1 MEVQADE
8 LAMVLEKVNP
18 NIRKKGSKIS
28 RLDISAAQN
37 YFARNGFTDKDG
49 VTRLNNGVDDN
60 NSTEETERRAA
71 NVNTS
76 AALDDVP
83 AEGTTDTAGT
93 VEDTNSADDAPAL
106 DGRFT
111 ITPKDRLI
119 SEIRQIATVGVDA
132 LNDENNFGFFD
143 DAVEEFNRKCYEL
156 KAQYY
161 PHVLDYGEFSEV
173 FIEIKDAVYNDTDR
187 KLDVDLFFYTAAVA
201 REKKKA
207 R

>member
-18 NIRKKGSKIS
+18 NIRKEGGKIS
-28 RLDISAAQN
+28 RLDIWAAQN

-49 VTRLNNGVDDN
+49 VTRLNTGVDDN
-60 NSTEETERRAA
+60 NSTEETERRTA
-71 NVNTS
+71 NV
-76 AALDDVP
+76 DVVATP
-83 AEGTTDTAGT
+83 DTAVT
-93 VEDTNSADDAPAL
+93 VEDTNSADNAPAL

-173 FIEIKDAVYNDTDR
+173 FIEIKDSVYNDNDR

>member
-49 VTRLNNGVDDN
+49 VTRLNTGVDDN
-60 NSTEETERRAA
+60 NSTEETERRTA
-71 NVNTS
+71 NV
-76 AALDDVP
+76 DVVATP
-83 AEGTTDTAGT
+83 DTAVT
-93 VEDTNSADDAPAL
+93 VEDTNSADNAPAL

-111 ITPKDRLI
+111 MTPKDRLI

-173 FIEIKDAVYNDTDR
+173 FIEIKDSVYNDNDR

>member
-49 VTRLNNGVDDN
+49 VTRLNTGVDDN
-60 NSTEETERRAA
+60 NSTEETERRTA
-71 NVNTS
+71 NV
-76 AALDDVP
+76 DVVATP
-83 AEGTTDTAGT
+83 DTAVT
-93 VEDTNSADDAPAL
+93 VEDTNSADNAPAL

-111 ITPKDRLI
+111 MTPKDRLI

>member
-71 NVNTS
+71 NV
-76 AALDDVP
+76 DVVATP
-83 AEGTTDTAGT
+83 DTAVT
-93 VEDTNSADDAPAL
+93 VEDTNSADNAPAL

-111 ITPKDRLI
+111 MTPKDRLI